1 MDLYIYKLQEEAQKR
16 NHLFPI
22 NVQPNVVIFT
32 FSNKDIKNLLKGVK
46 VGISEDI
53 RWLRCD
59 IKSISLLPN
68 VLEKQKHLIKGFMKF
83 GNLGIIKLPK
93 DQLQMLLLLTQKT

>member
-1 MDLYIYKLQEEAQKR
+1 MLKEIIY
-16 NHLFPI
+16 FPN
-22 NVQPNVVIFT
+22 NVKPNIVIFT

-68 VLEKQKHLIKGFMKF
+68 LLEKQKASDKGFYEIWQSR
-83 GNLGIIKLPK
+83 NNQNYRGINIKCFYN
-93 DQLQMLLLLTQKT
+93 